1 MSQSYLRS
9 GIFLAPFHN
18 LTENPTLAIERDM
31 ELLQHLDRLNYHE
44 AWIGEHHSGGFE
56 IIASP
61 EMFIA
66 AAAERTRHIRLG
78 TGVASL
84 PYHNPFILADRMV
97 QLDHMTRG
105 RAMFGVGPGALV
117 HDAQKIGI
125 NAANQRRMM
134 NESLDVI
141 MRLLRG
147 ESVTQKTDWF
157 DLVDA
162 QLQLPCYTSRS
173 WKWRSLRHARRL
185 VRWLRGGTASA
196 CCPSAAPAPR
206 RWSITR
212 RTGASTRS
220 RRAPMAT
227 CPIAASGG
235 W

>member
-1 MSQSYLRS
+1 MSYLRS

-18 LTENPTLAIERDM
+18 LTENPTLALERDM
-31 ELLQHLDRLNYHE
+31 ELLQHLDKLNYHE

-84 PYHNPFILADRMV
+84 PYHNPFMLADRMV

-117 HDAQKIGI
+117 HDALKIGI
-125 NAANQRRMM
+125 KAADQRRMM

-141 MRLLRG
+141 VRLLHG
-147 ESVTQKTDWF
+147 ERSPRRPTGTTWSTRSCSF
-157 DLVDA
+157 PA
-162 QLQLPCYTSRS
+162 TRSRS
-173 WKWRSLRHARRL
+173 WRWRWRRHARRRA
-185 VRWLRGGTASA
+185 RWRRGGTASA
-196 CCPSAAPAPR
+196 CCRSAAPVRR
-206 RWSITR
+206 RWR
-212 RTGASTRS
+212 STR
-220 RRAPMAT
+220 
-227 CPIAASGG
+227 
-235 W
+235 

>member
-117 HDAQKIGI
+117 HDALKIGI
-125 NAANQRRMM
+125 KAANQRRMM
-134 NESLDVI
+134 NELLDVD
-141 MRLLRG
+141 RASAVGR
-147 ESVTQKTDWF
+147 E
-157 DLVDA
+157 
-162 QLQLPCYTSRS
+162 
-173 WKWRSLRHARRL
+173 RHAEDRL
-185 VRWLRGGTASA
+185 VRPGR
-196 CCPSAAPAPR
+196 CAA
-206 RWSITR
+206 
-212 RTGASTRS
+212 
-220 RRAPMAT
+220 
-227 CPIAASGG
+227 AASLLHAADHGNGG
-235 W
+235 RCVTLAGWCAGFGAARRRHAVDRRHQPRGDGEAHAELGPL